1 MSYRRPQNP
10 VRIRP
15 DKFRSFDGVGGPA
28 IQVLQRFNE
37 RGWDISNTV
46 CNEAADLNLHQS
58 GSMILRDGSRKITSS
73 GLGATVTNL
82 FQVTVGNVLAY
93 GVVVNGAL
101 SVITMPRMNVRDRP
115 FVMSPYEAIDATS
128 RERASESPEVWYP

>member
-1 MSYRRPQNP
+1 
-10 VRIRP
+10 
-15 DKFRSFDGVGGPA
+15 
-28 IQVLQRFNE
+28 
-37 RGWDISNTV
+37 
-46 CNEAADLNLHQS
+46 
-58 GSMILRDGSRKITSS
+58 MILRDGSRKITSS